1 MQQTPVITRHPLNT
15 GVLELRTLAAPKD
28 DELFRIAERI
38 NPKRSFLFVST
49 VLGRHIPVRPR
60 DHFNAVNGI
69 VDQIPDALL
78 GGSLLVM
85 GYAET
90 AVGIG
95 AAAARR
101 IRERRPE
108 ADLLYLST
116 TRHPVASR
124 EWVSFS
130 EGHSHATAH
139 HVMAPTSCELLSG
152 PARTLVLVDDETT
165 TGNTFAALFKAVHD
179 GGVDVKRVLLL
190 TLTDWSNGRAAEAIA
205 ELCPGI
211 PVDAFSLVRGEWRW
225 EQDAKATLPAVPVW
239 AGDATLPA
247 WVPSPNPVPNPLF
260 HAPRLGLQME
270 PAVEPIVESNVESN
284 VESIV
289 ESRSKQTAPLIPA
302 ALPTVA
308 AGDSVL
314 VIGTGEH
321 VWGPMLLAER
331 LEQEGADVTFVATTR
346 SPILNGEVIRHKVT
360 FPDHYRVGVPMYLHN
375 VPERPCARVIIMT
388 ETGDDGICP
397 TLRAYLGRGHII
409 NGAGQVTEF
418 ET

>member
-1 MQQTPVITRHPLNT
+1 MQQTSVTTRHPLNT
-15 GVLELRTLAAPKD
+15 GVLELRTTAAPAGG
-28 DELFRIAERI
+28 ELFGIAERI

-49 VLGRHIPVRPR
+49 VLGRHIPVSPR
-60 DHFNAVNGI
+60 DHFGAVNAI

-78 GGSLLVM
+78 GGPLLVM

-95 AAAARR
+95 AAVARR
-101 IRERRPE
+101 IRERRPN
-108 ADLLYLST
+108 ADLMYLST
-116 TRHPVASR
+116 TRHPVEGK
-124 EWVSFS
+124 EWVRFS

-139 HVMAPTSCELLSG
+139 HVMLPTSCELLSG
-152 PARTLVLVDDETT
+152 PSRTLVLVDDETT

-179 GGVDVKRVLLL
+179 GGLEVGRVLLL
-190 TLTDWSNGRAAEAIA
+190 TLTDWSNGRAAQAIA
-205 ELCPGI
+205 EICPGI
-211 PVDAFSLVRGEWRW
+211 PVDSFSLVRGEWRW
-225 EQDAKATLPAVPVW
+225 QPNANATLPAVPLW
-239 AGDATLPA
+239 TGAATLPP
-247 WVPSPNPVPNPLF
+247 WVPNPALNSLF
-260 HAPRLGLQME
+260 QAPRLGLNME
-270 PAVEPIVESNVESN
+270 PMLPE
-284 VESIV
+284 
-289 ESRSKQTAPLIPA
+289 IPA
-302 ALPTVA
+302 DLPAVA

-346 SPILNGEVIRHKVT
+346 SPILNGEVIQHKVA

-375 VPERPCARVIIMT
+375 VPERPCTRVIIMT
-388 ETGDDGICP
+388 ETDTDGICP

>member
-1 MQQTPVITRHPLNT
+1 MQQIPAIARHSLST
-15 GVLELRTLAAPKD
+15 GVLELQTFAAPVD
-28 DELFRIAERI
+28 FELFRIAERI

-60 DHFNAVNGI
+60 DHFDAVNRI

-95 AAAARR
+95 AAVARR
-101 IRERRPE
+101 IQERRPE
-108 ADLLYLST
+108 SDLLYLST
-116 TRHPVASR
+116 TRHPVAGQ

-139 HVMAPTSCELLSG
+139 YVMTPTRCVLSNG
-152 PARTLVLVDDETT
+152 PKRTLVLVDDETT
-165 TGNTFAALFKAVHD
+165 TGNTFSALFRAVHD
-179 GGVDVKRVLLL
+179 GGMDVGRVLLL
-190 TLTDWSNGRAAEAIA
+190 TLTDWSSGRASRAIA
-205 ELCPGI
+205 ELCPDI
-211 PVDAFSLVRGEWRW
+211 PVDSFSLMQGEWQW
-225 EQDAKATLPAVPVW
+225 KQDASATLPVVPVW
-239 AGDATLPA
+239 AGEATLPPWA
-247 WVPSPNPVPNPLF
+247 PGLNSNSRPNPLF
-260 HAPRLGLQME
+260 KAPRLGLRME
-270 PAVEPIVESNVESN
+270 TMIESMSESMPEL
-284 VESIV
+284 V
-289 ESRSKQTAPLIPA
+289 RPLIRG
-302 ALPTVA
+302 ALPKID
-308 AGDSVL
+308 AGDAVL

-331 LEQEGADVTFVATTR
+331 LEQEGADVKFVATTR

-397 TLRAYLGRGHII
+397 TLRAWLGRGHII

>member
-15 GVLELRTLAAPKD
+15 GVLELRTIAAPTD
-28 DELFRIAERI
+28 GELFRIAERI

-60 DHFNAVNGI
+60 DHFDAVNAI

-78 GGSLLVM
+78 GGPLLVM

-116 TRHPVASR
+116 TRHPVAGR

-152 PARTLVLVDDETT
+152 PAKTLVLVDDETT
-165 TGNTFAALFKAVHD
+165 TGNTFAALFKAVDD

-190 TLTDWSNGRAAEAIA
+190 TLTDWSNGRAAQAIA

-225 EQDAKATLPAVPVW
+225 EQDAKAALPAVPVW
-239 AGDATLPA
+239 AGEATLPA
-247 WVPSPNPVPNPLF
+247 WVPSSNPDPVPNPLF

-270 PAVEPIVESNVESN
+270 PIIESMMEPKIEPKIEPMM
-284 VESIV
+284 
-289 ESRSKQTAPLIPA
+289 APMMPLIPA

-331 LEQEGADVTFVATTR
+331 LEQEGADVKFVATTR

>member
-1 MQQTPVITRHPLNT
+1 MQQTPVITRHPLTT
-15 GVLELRTLAAPKD
+15 GVLELRTIAAPTD
-28 DELFRIAERI
+28 GELFQIAERI

-60 DHFNAVNGI
+60 DHFDAVNGI

-78 GGSLLVM
+78 GGPLLVM

-90 AVGIG
+90 AVGVG

-101 IRERRPE
+101 LRERRPE

-116 TRHPVASR
+116 TRHPVAGR

-152 PARTLVLVDDETT
+152 PAKTLVLVDDETT

-190 TLTDWSNGRAAEAIA
+190 TLTDWSNGRAVEAIA

-225 EQDAKATLPAVPVW
+225 EQDAKATLPAVPIW
-239 AGDATLPA
+239 AGEAARPA
-247 WVPSPNPVPNPLF
+247 WVPSPNPVPTPLF

-270 PAVEPIVESNVESN
+270 PIVEPTIDP
-284 VESIV
+284 I
-289 ESRSKQTAPLIPA
+289 RPLIPTD
-302 ALPTVA
+302 LPAVA

-346 SPILNGEVIRHKVT
+346 SPILNGEVIRHKVV

-375 VPERPCARVIIMT
+375 VPERPSARVIIMT

>member
-1 MQQTPVITRHPLNT
+1 MQKTPVITRHPLNT
-15 GVLELRTLAAPKD
+15 GVLELRTNAAPTGG
-28 DELFRIAERI
+28 ELFRIAERI

-60 DHFNAVNGI
+60 DHFGAVNAI

-78 GGSLLVM
+78 GGPLLVM

-116 TRHPVASR
+116 TRHPVAGR

-190 TLTDWSNGRAAEAIA
+190 TLTDWSNGRAAQAIA

-225 EQDAKATLPAVPVW
+225 EQDAKAALPAVPVW
-239 AGDATLPA
+239 AGEATLPA
-247 WVPSPNPVPNPLF
+247 WVPSSNLNSVPNPLSN
-260 HAPRLGLQME
+260 APRLGLQME
-270 PAVEPIVESNVESN
+270 PI

-331 LEQEGADVTFVATTR
+331 LEQEGADVKFVATTR
-346 SPILNGEVIRHKVT
+346 SPILDGEVIRHKVM